1 MFFNGL
7 VVFGALGGDAS
18 ILRFYASYFV
28 QINLYELFYT
38 SSSARAVLIDFYY
51 LSTRLVKM
59 KTFHFAVSFVS
70 FISYILNVLL
80 LRSVLS
86 LLSLVS

>member
-7 VVFGALGGDAS
+7 IVFGALGGDAS
-18 ILRFYASYFV
+18 ILRFYASYFA
-28 QINLYELFYT
+28 QIILYKLFYT
-38 SSSARAVLIDFYY
+38 SSSVRAVLIDFYY

-59 KTFHFAVSFVS
+59 KTFHSAVS

>member
-18 ILRFYASYFV
+18 ILRFYAGSFM
-28 QINLYELFYT
+28 QAIFYELFYT
-38 SSSARAVLIDFYY
+38 SSSVRVVLIDFYY

-59 KTFHFAVSFVS
+59 KTFHSAVS
-70 FISYILNVLL
+70 FISSISYLFYL
-80 LRSVLS
+80 LS
-86 LLSLVS
+86 LLSLIS

>member
-7 VVFGALGGDAS
+7 IVFGALGGDAS

-28 QINLYELFYT
+28 QIILYELFYT
-38 SSSARAVLIDFYY
+38 SSSVRAVLIDFYY

-59 KTFHFAVSFVS
+59 KTFHSAVSFVS
-70 FISYILNVLL
+70 FVSSISCL
-80 LRSVLS
+80 LS